1 MTATVSNNWNIVVG
15 IFLLILA
22 VSGNF
27 VAETISCQSQK
38 LLYNN
43 MLAKNVIILMVIYFS
58 LGFASSES
66 IVNPLTLAG
75 NSVLVWLFF
84 LIFNKMDIQYTIIS
98 IVGMFAILVMKDF
111 VDYYVEIK
119 ENENMVPILHRLKR
133 KMRQIILKNIINR
146 YKYFFIIYSIV
157 MDKDER
163 IKELEEELQTTKQE
177 LQTTKEHLKKYTA
190 PSSRKEYY
198 EKNKEVI
205 KERVKKCR
213 EKKTYKSTP
222 EQRKEYNRISYLRR
236 KEKQKKEM
244 EEKQNTENI

>member
-1 MTATVSNNWNIVVG
+1 MTVTVSNNWNIVVG

-75 NSVLVWLFF
+75 NSVLIWLFF

-98 IVGMFAILVMKDF
+98 IVGMFVILVMKDF
-111 VDYYVEIK
+111 VDYYVAIK
-119 ENENMVPILHRLKR
+119 ENENMVPILIKGMDYIFASVCLTV
-133 KMRQIILKNIINR
+133 IVGFLL
-146 YKYFFIIYSIV
+146 YF
-157 MDKDER
+157 K
-163 IKELEEELQTTKQE
+163 KQ
-177 LQTTKEHLKKYTA
+177 Y
-190 PSSRKEYY
+190 RDY
-198 EKNKEVI
+198 
-205 KERVKKCR
+205 
-213 EKKTYKSTP
+213 YKSFSFMTF
-222 EQRKEYNRISYLRR
+222 IFG
-236 KEKQKKEM
+236 
-244 EEKQNTENI
+244 NTICKSLT